1 MDAID
6 LFAGA
11 GSFSAGATTAGPN
24 VAWAKTLPCGNGGAF
39 NRPLTDGG
47 GPWCGH

>member
-1 MDAID
+1 MDAIA

-11 GSFSAGATTAGPN
+11 GRFSAGATMAGPN
-24 VAWAKTLPCGNGGAF
+24 VVWAQTLPYDNGSAF

-47 GPWCGH
+47 GLPCGH